1 MHINAFRVELYDALL
16 QQFVVSKLCIV
27 VYEVLHHHCSQVL
40 QFAVL
45 DVLAERLQ
53 KHSLAQ
59 VVLTTEC
66 VIDVAKEKISTV
78 YG

>member
-16 QQFVVSKLCIV
+16 QQFIVTKLSIG
-27 VYEVLHHHCSQVL
+27 VYEVLDHHCSQVL
-40 QFAVL
+40 QFAVP

-66 VIDVAKEKISTV
+66 VVDVAKEKISTV